1 MYKVY
6 LTKFLISEKV
16 ASLIGC
22 SISTSLP
29 NPQKHHYYDSNPIL
43 RCLVD
48 QCLEDPEWNGKFRT
62 ENDLGNEV
70 IKALE
75 ERRIQWPGSELIQE
89 KEWIQKMKT
98 DIAFYRNYSGTAKQ
112 MEDFEYLL
120 FELAANL
127 LKRKI
132 KLYSFNAEHP
142 EVPKIFNSKGSSEF
156 SLLGCTSIKGQNFFI
171 SLQRQPSKEDQSQSK
186 QRRRKRDKCK
196 VS

>member
-1 MYKVY
+1 M
-6 LTKFLISEKV
+6 LISEKV

-29 NPQKHHYYDSNPIL
+29 TPQKYCYDDENPIL

-98 DIAFYRNYSGTAKQ
+98 YIDFYRFYSRNANQ
-112 MEDFEYLL
+112 MEDSEHLL

-142 EVPKIFNSKGSSEF
+142 EVPKIFNSKGSSEL
-156 SLLGCTSIKGQNFFI
+156 SLLGCTSILGENFFI
-171 SLQRQPSKEDQSQSK
+171 SLQDQSQTK
-186 QRRRKRDKCK
+186 EKDKRQM
-196 VS
+196 

>member
-1 MYKVY
+1 M
-6 LTKFLISEKV
+6 
-16 ASLIGC
+16 
-22 SISTSLP
+22 
-29 NPQKHHYYDSNPIL
+29 L

-75 ERRIQWPGSELIQE
+75 EKRIQWPGSELIQE

-98 DIAFYRNYSGTAKQ
+98 DIEFYRNYSENAKQ
-112 MEDFEYLL
+112 MEDFEHLL
-120 FELAANL
+120 FALAANL

-132 KLYSFNAEHP
+132 KLYSSFNAEHP

-156 SLLGCTSIKGQNFFI
+156 SLLGCTSIAEQNFFI
-171 SLQRQPSKEDQSQSK
+171 SLQRQPSKEDLNSANIRPSSQRKEDQNSANIRPPIQRDRRQTNIK
-186 QRRRKRDKCK
+186 QMIEKMGLK
-196 VS
+196 

>member
-1 MYKVY
+1 M
-6 LTKFLISEKV
+6 
-16 ASLIGC
+16 
-22 SISTSLP
+22 
-29 NPQKHHYYDSNPIL
+29 L

-98 DIAFYRNYSGTAKQ
+98 DIQFYFHYSRDAKQ

-120 FELAANL
+120 FELAANF
-127 LKRKI
+127 LKWKI

-156 SLLGCTSIKGQNFFI
+156 SLLGCTFIRGENFFI
-171 SLQRQPSKEDQSQSK
+171 SLQRQLKTDQSQFK
-186 QRRRKRDKCK
+186 QRGNRYK
-196 VS
+196 